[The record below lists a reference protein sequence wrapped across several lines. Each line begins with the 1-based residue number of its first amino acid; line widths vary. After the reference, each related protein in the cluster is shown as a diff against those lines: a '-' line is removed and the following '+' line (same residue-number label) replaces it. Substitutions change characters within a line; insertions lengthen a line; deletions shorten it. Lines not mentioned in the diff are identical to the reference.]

1 MITLDTALRIT
12 SLILSNH
19 IFYKDNVMRKTILA
33 TIVGL
38 SFITVS
44 VSAGEMVST
53 VDEFYSD
60 NGVITTENNYPTL
73 ETSRQMLKNQSLV
86 GVNKILHKRMLT
98 PTDNQPVVRMNRD
111 TFYSFAVVD
120 VSKGATITMPD
131 IPKGKYMSIQGV
143 TEDHRIQAMKYG
155 SGTFNLTTHTG
166 DHLYIVIRLDATFTE
181 AEVKAIQNKMSI
193 TAQSSTKF
201 ESTQVKKDTFHA
213 VEGSLK
219 AQMPSLVKE
228 YGAEALYGMF
238 TDPRDSSNELFN
250 QKKYAVGA
258 AIGWGGAQLVDNVYE
273 VSGNYPAT
281 QCHQATFEDP
291 NNKAFWSITVYNK
304 KGFMFNDLANLS
316 SNTAKPN
323 KDGTYTINF
332 GCGNDAINN
341 IVTKNDTGGFN
352 LGIRHYMPS
361 NKVRNE
367 GYRLLPLVK
376 AM

>member
-1 MITLDTALRIT
+1 MKK
-12 SLILSNH
+12 S
-19 IFYKDNVMRKTILA
+19 ILA
-33 TIVGL
+33 TIMGL
-38 SFITVS
+38 TFITVS
-44 VSAGEMVST
+44 VSAGQMVST

-60 NGVITTENNYPTL
+60 KGVITTEDNYPTL

-86 GVNKILHKRMLT
+86 GVNNILHKRVLT

-111 TFYSFAVVD
+111 TYYSFAVVD
-120 VSKGATITMPD
+120 VSKGATITMPE
-131 IPKGKYMSIQGV
+131 IPKSKYMSVQGV

-166 DHLYIVIRLDATFTE
+166 EHLYIVIRLDATFTE
-181 AEVKAIQNKMSI
+181 AEVKAIQDKMSI
-193 TAQSSTKF
+193 TAQSNTKF
-201 ESTQVKKDTFHA
+201 ESTQVEEKTFHA
-213 VEGSLK
+213 VEKSLK
-219 AQMPSLVKE
+219 AQIPSLVKE

-238 TDPRDSSNELFN
+238 TDPEDSSKELFDK
-250 QKKYAVGA
+250 KKYSVGA

-273 VSGNYPAT
+273 VSGNYPAG

-291 NNKAFWSITVYNK
+291 ENKAFWSITVYDK

-316 SNTAKPN
+316 SNTATPN
-323 KDGTYTINF
+323 KDGTYTISF

-341 IVTKNDTGGFN
+341 IVTKNDTGVFN

-361 NKVRNE
+361 NKVRVD